1 MVELKYYDIK
11 DIEAIDDER
20 AKDAKHGQVVSCTRV
35 YIKEDVDDAIGELK
49 DKNEEI
55 QKQTDIAW
63 GKVNAMYDEISE
75 LKARIAQLEDDNA
88 LLRKNNDELRKENED
103 LKNELF
109 TVKTD
114 LEMATRW
121 RKCSEE
127 LPAIGASVL
136 ISDGFVRMVGALM
149 YDYTWNVDEVFYD
162 VDEYKFWAT
171 LPEAPEVK

>member
-1 MVELKYYDIK
+1 MVELKHYDIK

-20 AKDAKHGQVVSCTRV
+20 AKAAKPGQVVSCTRV
-35 YIKEDVDDAIGELK
+35 YIKEDVDDAIGKLK

-88 LLRKNNDELRKENED
+88 LLHKNNAELRE
-103 LKNELF
+103 
-109 TVKTD
+109 
-114 LEMATRW
+114 ATRW
-121 RKCSEE
+121 INVSKGF
-127 LPAIGASVL
+127 PAVGASVL

-149 YDYTWNVDEVFYD
+149 YDYTWNVDETFYD
-162 VDEYKFWAT
+162 VDDYKFWMP
-171 LPEAPEVK
+171 LPEAPGVK